1 VCGLEQ
7 VKLWKSCGWMV
18 NFLLMDR
25 QPKYFSALRPSE
37 KFGTSA
43 VIAFSRPASL
53 DRP

>member
-25 QPKYFSALRPSE
+25 HLKFFFDRAGRGEGAATSVCALS
-37 KFGTSA
+37 
-43 VIAFSRPASL
+43 
-53 DRP
+53 